1 VSGGRQGATGG
12 QEPERGGGQ
21 TPEQDGGQEPQEDG
35 GQEPEEGGGQ
45 EPEQGGGQEPEQGGG
60 QEPEQGGGQESDE
73 AVSLEDLMAGFRG
86 TSGGATARFAAAQAA
101 IIRDLVGQIIE
112 LIGADAEDDDATEPG
127 ETAPSGPGHPSGG
140 LPTDGTVDADDLDAM
155 VGFAEDAELP
165 DDPVLARLLPDAY
178 RDDPEASGE
187 FRRYTEQGLR
197 SGKAAAART
206 VLATLP
212 PGGGRIRLSEPEG
225 QAWLRALN
233 DVRLALGTRLGVTDD
248 FDDQVADMGA
258 EDPRAAYVG
267 VYQWLA
273 FLQESLVQ
281 ALSR

>member
-1 VSGGRQGATGG
+1 VTGGGYGATGG
-12 QEPERGGGQ
+12 QR
-21 TPEQDGGQEPQEDG
+21 PEQDG
-35 GQEPEEGGGQ
+35 
-45 EPEQGGGQEPEQGGG
+45 EQKP
-60 QEPEQGGGQESDE
+60 DE
-73 AVSLEDLMAGFRG
+73 AVSLEELMAGFRG

-101 IIRDLVGQIIE
+101 IIRDLVGQVIE
-112 LIGADAEDDDATEPG
+112 LIGTEAEDDGATRPDDTTTDELG
-127 ETAPSGPGHPSGG
+127 QRSGG
-140 LPTDGTVDADDLDAM
+140 LPTDGTVDADDLAAM
-155 VGFAEDAELP
+155 VGFAEDDAELP

-178 RDDPEASGE
+178 RDNPEASGE

-212 PGGGRIRLSEPEG
+212 PGGGRIRLSEPEA

-233 DVRLALGTRLGVTDD
+233 DVRLALGVRLGVTDD
-248 FDDQVADMGA
+248 FDEQVAEMGP
-258 EDPRAAYVG
+258 EDPRSAYVG

-273 FLQESLVQ
+273 FLQETLVQ

>member
-1 VSGGRQGATGG
+1 
-12 QEPERGGGQ
+12 
-21 TPEQDGGQEPQEDG
+21 
-35 GQEPEEGGGQ
+35 
-45 EPEQGGGQEPEQGGG
+45 
-60 QEPEQGGGQESDE
+60 
-73 AVSLEDLMAGFRG
+73 VSLEDLMAGFRG
-86 TSGGATARFAAAQAA
+86 TSSGATARFAAAQAA

-112 LIGADAEDDDATEPG
+112 LIGTDEQDDGGTSPDDTTAREPG
-127 ETAPSGPGHPSGG
+127 QRPGG
-140 LPTDGTVDADDLDAM
+140 LPTDGTVDAGDIAAM
-155 VGFAEDAELP
+155 VGFAEDDAELP

-187 FRRYTEQGLR
+187 FRRYTEHGLR

-212 PGGGRIRLSEPEG
+212 PEGGRIRLSEPEA

-248 FDDQVADMGA
+248 FDDQVADMA
-258 EDPRAAYVG
+258 TEDPRAAYVG

-273 FLQESLVQ
+273 FLQETLVQ

>member
-1 VSGGRQGATGG
+1 
-12 QEPERGGGQ
+12 
-21 TPEQDGGQEPQEDG
+21 
-35 GQEPEEGGGQ
+35 
-45 EPEQGGGQEPEQGGG
+45 
-60 QEPEQGGGQESDE
+60 
-73 AVSLEDLMAGFRG
+73 VSLEDLMAGFRG

-101 IIRDLVGQIIE
+101 IIRDLVGQVAE
-112 LIGADAEDDDATEPG
+112 LIGAGVEDDSAIGPDERAPGEPG
-127 ETAPSGPGHPSGG
+127 QRRGG
-140 LPTDGTVDADDLDAM
+140 WPAGQPIEADDLEAM
-155 VGFAEDAELP
+155 IGFTENPELP

-212 PGGGRIRLSEPEG
+212 PGGGRIRLSEPEA

-233 DVRLALGTRLGVTDD
+233 DVRLALGVRLGVTDD
-248 FDDQVADMGA
+248 FDEQVADMGPD
-258 EDPRAAYVG
+258 DPRSAYVG

-273 FLQESLVQ
+273 FLQETLVQ
-281 ALSR
+281 ALS